1 MTEITKD
8 TTDKCDKLSKSDFHF
23 LEIIGEGGYGK
34 VWKVEMTRSKKYFA
48 MK

>member
-8 TTDKCDKLSKSDFHF
+8 TTEKSDKLSKSDFHF

-34 VWKVEMTRSKKYFA
+34 VWKV
-48 MK
+48 